1 MVWQGATQALAP
13 ALGAGA
19 VLLVLHRRTG
29 EATEQM
35 WYAPIGVDGLR
46 FFLLLPLLL
55 WVVPGGL
62 LLVLPGML
70 ALSVAS
76 PAARA
81 AWSEHRNER
90 ALVIGVALLCL
101 GASALLPVASRASPG
116 AWGQPLFTENPHAPV
131 YPASHQYTWVTSDVV
146 VLQSLSLRLPHQQ
159 GVWGAEWSALTLA
172 SAFDLETSR
181 MHQAIDLIDD
191 ELPFQLDPNDV
202 FLEAVPAPGTVDV
215 RLTSTE
221 VQTVAFRHF
230 DIKTTA
236 IGLDPSGTKV
246 GEVVTAS
253 VASWGGEL
261 DMLIIVR
268 PVAHPTL
275 EDDAR
280 GEAWMRT
287 WLQAQT

>member
-19 VLLVLHRRTG
+19 VLLVLHRRKG

-101 GASALLPVASRASPG
+101 GASALLPVASPTSPE

-202 FLEAVPAPGTVDV
+202 FLEAVPAPGSVDV
-215 RLTSTE
+215 RLTSTG

-275 EDDAR
+275 DDDAR

-287 WLQAQT
+287 WLQAQA

>member
-19 VLLVLHRRTG
+19 VLLVLHRRKG

-46 FFLLLPLLL
+46 FFLLLPFLL

-101 GASALLPVASRASPG
+101 GASALLPVASPTSPE

-131 YPASHQYTWVTSDVV
+131 YPASHQYTWVTTDVV

-253 VASWGGEL
+253 LASWGGEL

-275 EDDAR
+275 DDDAR

-287 WLQAQT
+287 WLQAQA

>member
-19 VLLVLHRRTG
+19 VLLVLHRRKG
-29 EATEQM
+29 EANEEM
-35 WYAPIGVDGLR
+35 WYAPIGADGLR

-55 WVVPGGL
+55 WVVPSGL

-101 GASALLPVASRASPG
+101 GASALLPVASPTSPE

-131 YPASHQYTWVTSDVV
+131 YPASHQYTWVTTDVV

-275 EDDAR
+275 DDDAR

-287 WLQAQT
+287 WLQAQA

>member
-19 VLLVLHRRTG
+19 VLLVLHRRKG
-29 EATEQM
+29 EANEEM
-35 WYAPIGVDGLR
+35 WYAPIGADGLR

-62 LLVLPGML
+62 LLVLPCML

-101 GASALLPVASRASPG
+101 GASALLPVASPTSPE
-116 AWGQPLFTENPHAPV
+116 AWGQPLFTENTHAPV

-253 VASWGGEL
+253 LASWGGEL

-275 EDDAR
+275 DDDAR

-287 WLQAQT
+287 WLQAQA

>member
-19 VLLVLHRRTG
+19 VLLVLHRRKG

-101 GASALLPVASRASPG
+101 GASALLPVASPTSPE
-116 AWGQPLFTENPHAPV
+116 AWGQPLFTENTHAPV
-131 YPASHQYTWVTSDVV
+131 YPASHQYTWVTTDVV

-275 EDDAR
+275 DDDAR

-287 WLQAQT
+287 WLQAQA

>member
-19 VLLVLHRRTG
+19 VLLVLHRRKG
-29 EATEQM
+29 EANEEM
-35 WYAPIGVDGLR
+35 WYAPIGADGLR

-55 WVVPGGL
+55 WVVPSGL

-101 GASALLPVASRASPG
+101 GASALLPVASPTSPE

-131 YPASHQYTWVTSDVV
+131 YPASHQYTWVTTDVV

-215 RLTSTE
+215 RLTSTD

-287 WLQAQT
+287 WLQAQA

>member
-19 VLLVLHRRTG
+19 VLLVLHRRKG
-29 EATEQM
+29 EANEEM
-35 WYAPIGVDGLR
+35 WYAPIGADGLR

-62 LLVLPGML
+62 LLVFPGML

-101 GASALLPVASRASPG
+101 GASALLPVASPTSPE

-275 EDDAR
+275 DDDAR

-287 WLQAQT
+287 WLQAQA

>member
-19 VLLVLHRRTG
+19 VLLVLHRRKG
-29 EATEQM
+29 EANEEM
-35 WYAPIGVDGLR
+35 WYAPIGADGLR

-55 WVVPGGL
+55 WVVPSGL

-101 GASALLPVASRASPG
+101 GASALLPVASPTSPE

-253 VASWGGEL
+253 LASWGGEL

-275 EDDAR
+275 DDDAR

-287 WLQAQT
+287 WLQAQA

>member
-19 VLLVLHRRTG
+19 VLLVLHRRKG
-29 EATEQM
+29 EANEEM
-35 WYAPIGVDGLR
+35 WYAPIGADGLR

-101 GASALLPVASRASPG
+101 GASALLPVASPTSPE

-131 YPASHQYTWVTSDVV
+131 YPASHQYTWVTTDVV

-275 EDDAR
+275 DDDAR

-287 WLQAQT
+287 WLQAQA

>member
-19 VLLVLHRRTG
+19 VLLVLHRRKG

-101 GASALLPVASRASPG
+101 GASALLPVASPTSPE

-275 EDDAR
+275 DDDAR

-287 WLQAQT
+287 WLLAQA

>member
-19 VLLVLHRRTG
+19 VLLVLHRRKG
-29 EATEQM
+29 EATEEM

-46 FFLLLPLLL
+46 FFLLLPFLL

-81 AWSEHRNER
+81 AWSENRNER

-101 GASALLPVASRASPG
+101 GASALLPVASPTSPE

-275 EDDAR
+275 DDDAR

-287 WLQAQT
+287 WLQAQA

>member
-19 VLLVLHRRTG
+19 VLLVLHRRKG
-29 EATEQM
+29 EANEEM
-35 WYAPIGVDGLR
+35 WYAPIGADGLR

-62 LLVLPGML
+62 LLVLPCML

-101 GASALLPVASRASPG
+101 GASALLPVASPTSPE
-116 AWGQPLFTENPHAPV
+116 AWGQPLFTENTHAPV
-131 YPASHQYTWVTSDVV
+131 YPASHQYTWATTDVV

-221 VQTVAFRHF
+221 LQTVAFRHF

-275 EDDAR
+275 DDDAR

-287 WLQAQT
+287 WLQAQA

>member
-19 VLLVLHRRTG
+19 VLLVLHRRKG
-29 EATEQM
+29 EANEEM
-35 WYAPIGVDGLR
+35 WYAPIGADGLR

-62 LLVLPGML
+62 LLVFPGML

-101 GASALLPVASRASPG
+101 GASALLPVASPTSPE

-131 YPASHQYTWVTSDVV
+131 YPASHQYTWVTTDVV

-275 EDDAR
+275 DDDAR

-287 WLQAQT
+287 WLQAQA

>member
-19 VLLVLHRRTG
+19 VLLVLHRRKG

-46 FFLLLPLLL
+46 FFLLLPFLL

-101 GASALLPVASRASPG
+101 GASALLPVASPTSPE

-275 EDDAR
+275 DDDAR

-287 WLQAQT
+287 WLLAQA

>member
-1 MVWQGATQALAP
+1 MLWQGATQALAP
-13 ALGAGA
+13 VLGAGA
-19 VLLVLHRRTG
+19 VLLALHRRKG

-46 FFLLLPLLL
+46 FFLLLPFLL

-81 AWSEHRNER
+81 AWSEHRKER
-90 ALVIGVALLCL
+90 ALVIGVSLLCF
-101 GASALLPVASRASPG
+101 GASALLPVASPTSPE
-116 AWGQPLFTENPHAPV
+116 AWGQPFFDENPHAPV

-172 SAFDLETSR
+172 SAFNLETSR
-181 MHQAIDLIDD
+181 MHQAIELIDD
-191 ELPFQLDPNDV
+191 ALPFNLDPNDV
-202 FLEAVPAPGTVDV
+202 FLEAVPAPSTVDV
-215 RLTSTE
+215 RLTSTD
-221 VQTVAFRHF
+221 VQSVAFRHF

-253 VASWGGEL
+253 VASWGGQL

-275 EDDAR
+275 DDDAR

>member
-19 VLLVLHRRTG
+19 VLLVLHRRKG

-35 WYAPIGVDGLR
+35 WYAPVGVDGLR
-46 FFLLLPLLL
+46 LFLLLPLLL

-62 LLVLPGML
+62 LFVLPGML
-70 ALSVAS
+70 ALSLAS

-101 GASALLPVASRASPG
+101 GASALLPVASPSSPD

-215 RLTSTE
+215 RLTSTD

-287 WLQAQT
+287 WLQAQA

>member
-1 MVWQGATQALAP
+1 
-13 ALGAGA
+13 
-19 VLLVLHRRTG
+19 
-29 EATEQM
+29 M

-101 GASALLPVASRASPG
+101 GASALLPVASPTSPE

-275 EDDAR
+275 DDDAR

-287 WLQAQT
+287 WLLAQA